1 MLRPTI
7 RSGLAPNTSASDRS
21 PVGLSEARL
30 NAFHPFLRLTALLQD
45 IPPGPSAAPDG
56 KPIQLQVGE
65 PRNAPPA
72 FVPEVLAEASAGW
85 SRYPPARGDAA
96 YRAAAADWLTRRYEL
111 PAGFLDP
118 ERHIL
123 PLPGTREGLFFTAV
137 ALAGPGGAG
146 LENGRRPAILMPNP
160 AYHVYS
166 GAAAAIGAEAI
177 WVPATPETG
186 FQPDYPGLEPALLER
201 AALAYLCS
209 PANPQGSVAGL
220 DKLAAMIGAARRYG
234 FAAAFDECYSE
245 IYFGAPPPGALQ
257 AAAESGSLEGVLA
270 FHSLSK
276 RSSAPGLRCG
286 FVAGEAALI
295 DSLDQALRYGGAG
308 VPLPV
313 LAAGT
318 RLWQDEDHVEANRRR
333 YGENFA
339 IAERILGNRFGARTP
354 AGAFFLWLDVG
365 DGEAAALKLWRE
377 AGIRVLPGAYM
388 CGTKDDDSAPGKPY
402 IRIALVDD
410 PPMTE
415 VALSRLVEVLQ

>member
-1 MLRPTI
+1 M
-7 RSGLAPNTSASDRS
+7 
-21 PVGLSEARL
+21 SEARL
-30 NAFHPFLRLTALLQD
+30 NAFHPFLRLAALLED
-45 IPPGPSAAPDG
+45 IPPGASAAPDG
-56 KPIQLQVGE
+56 RPIQLQVGE
-65 PRNAPPA
+65 PRNAPPD
-72 FVPEVLAEASAGW
+72 FVPEVLAEAAAGW
-85 SRYPPARGDAA
+85 SRYPPPRGDAA
-96 YRAAAADWLTRRYEL
+96 YRTAASDWLRRRYGL

-123 PLPGTREGLFFTAV
+123 PLPGTREGLFFAAV
-137 ALAGPGGAG
+137 ALAGAGA
-146 LENGRRPAILMPNP
+146 ENGARRAILMPNP

-166 GAAAAIGAEAI
+166 GAAAAIGARAI
-177 WVPATPETG
+177 RVPATPETG
-186 FQPDYPGLEPALLER
+186 FQPDYPGLEPELLES

-209 PANPQGSVAGL
+209 PGNPQGAVAGP
-220 DKLAAMIGAARRYG
+220 DRLAGMIGAARRHG
-234 FAAAFDECYSE
+234 FVAAFDECYSE
-245 IYFGAPPPGALQ
+245 IYFGAPPAGALQ
-257 AAAESGSLEGVLA
+257 AAAESGSLENVLA

-286 FVAGEAALI
+286 FVAGDAGLI
-295 DSLDQALRYGGAG
+295 DVLDQALRYGGAG

-318 RLWQDEDHVEANRRR
+318 RLWQDEAHVEANRRR
-333 YGENFA
+333 YRENFA
-339 IAERILGNRFGARTP
+339 IAERVLGNRFGARTP
-354 AGAFFLWLDVG
+354 AGGFFLWLDVG

-388 CGTKDDDSAPGKPY
+388 CGTKDDESGPGKPY